1 MPLLLGC
8 FAVIFPRLVLF
19 VIWLLGDGWLERAV
33 ANGLVLVLGFL
44 LMPLTTLAYAYA
56 FHSWSAGGSITLIG
70 WAIVALAAL
79 VDLGSLR
86 KGHSGY
92 RSRSERD

>member
-1 MPLLLGC
+1 MPLLVGC

-19 VIWLLGDGWLERAV
+19 VIWLLGNGWLERAV
-33 ANGLVLVLGFL
+33 SNALVLILGFL

-56 FHSWSAGGSITLIG
+56 FHSWSAGGSITLVG
-70 WAIVALAAL
+70 WAIVALAVL

-92 RSRSERD
+92 LRRGERD

>member
-1 MPLLLGC
+1 MPLLVGC

-19 VIWLLGDGWLERAV
+19 VIWLLGNGWLERAV
-33 ANGLVLVLGFL
+33 TNALVLLLGFL

-56 FHSWSAGGSITLIG
+56 FHSWSAGGSITLVG
-70 WAIVALAAL
+70 WAIVALAVL

-86 KGHSGY
+86 KGHLGY
-92 RSRSERD
+92 LRRGERD

>member
-1 MPLLLGC
+1 MPLLVGC

-19 VIWLLGDGWLERAV
+19 VIWLLGNGWVERAV
-33 ANGLVLVLGFL
+33 TNTLVLLLGFL

-56 FHSWSAGGSITLIG
+56 FHSWSVGGSITLLG

-86 KGHSGY
+86 KGHHGY
-92 RSRSERD
+92 RRRGERD

>member
-1 MPLLLGC
+1 MPLLVGC

-19 VIWLLGDGWLERAV
+19 VIWLLGNGWLERAV
-33 ANGLVLVLGFL
+33 TNALVLILGFL

-56 FHSWSAGGSITLIG
+56 FHSWSAGGSITLVG
-70 WAIVALAAL
+70 WAIVALAVL

-86 KGHSGY
+86 KGHHGY
-92 RSRSERD
+92 LRRGERD

>member
-1 MPLLLGC
+1 MPLLVGC

-19 VIWLLGDGWLERAV
+19 LVWLLGDGWLERAV
-33 ANGLVLVLGFL
+33 TNALVLLLGFL

-70 WAIVALAAL
+70 WVIVALAAL
-79 VDLGSLR
+79 VDVGSLR
-86 KGHSGY
+86 KGHHGY
-92 RSRSERD
+92 SQRAPRD